1 MRTLSFEGPLE
12 ILPPRFCQVLPET
25 LLSTTPDSLNNRR
38 EASYGVCSVGPS
50 VSA

>member
-25 LLSTTPDSLNNRR
+25 LLSTTPDSLTTG
-38 EASYGVCSVGPS
+38 ESLLMECA
-50 VSA
+50 VSDPV